1 MVVQG
6 YSRLLPDADS
16 PDIHLSR
23 PTDAECLTIWRL
35 SSLAWRDALTLPQYL
50 EESAFLT
57 TVPLAKDGGM
67 TIWILVDK
75 NLPPGQRPIL
85 CACESFR
92 KRAFLNTRDGEP
104 TETIIHSVASVFTD
118 PAYRGRGYASR
129 LMRELAIALR
139 TWQTEE
145 LKCSGS
151 VLYSDIGKMFYAQS
165 GWHPFPNNSHIEF
178 PPSIHSRDTGARILL
193 AGDLER
199 LCGEDETMIRKTMT
213 RASISGKSRMVLTP
227 DLDHMNWHHAKE
239 EFACEKLFGK
249 KPHIKGAIAGEAGSR
264 IWAIWTHRYYGD
276 PTFTAS
282 GNTLYI
288 LRLVVEKE
296 MVASNDKA
304 EGRGISYDMEQ
315 YEKQVDHL
323 RAVIET
329 AQGEAAEWKLS
340 SVHLWDP
347 SSLVQEWIEKSSV
360 RHCKVDRE
368 DESIA
373 SLLWYGNG
381 SGREDMLEW
390 VANEKYAWC

>member
-1 MVVQG
+1 MMVAQG
-6 YSRLLPDADS
+6 CSRLLPDANS
-16 PDIHLSR
+16 PDIQLSH
-23 PTDAECLTIWRL
+23 PTDAECLTIWGL

-75 NLPPGQRPIL
+75 SLPPGQRPIL

-92 KRAFLNTRDGEP
+92 KRALLSTKEGEP
-104 TETIIHSVASVFTD
+104 TETIIHGVASVFTD

-129 LMRELAIALR
+129 LMKELAIALR
-139 TWQTEE
+139 SWQTENM
-145 LKCSGS
+145 KCSGS
-151 VLYSDIGKMFYAQS
+151 VLYSDIGKKFYAQS

-178 PPSIHSRDTGARILL
+178 PPLMNPKDTGAKPLL

-199 LCGEDETMIRKTMT
+199 LCREDEMMIRETMT
-213 RASISGKSRMVLTP
+213 RTSIGGKSRMVLMP
-227 DLDHMNWHHAKE
+227 DLDHMLWHHTKE
-239 EFACEKLFGK
+239 EFACAKLFGK
-249 KPHIKGAIAGEAGSR
+249 QPQIKGAIAGEVGSR
-264 IWAIWTHRYYGD
+264 VWAIWTHRYYGD
-276 PTFTAS
+276 WRSTAS

-296 MVASNDKA
+296 AIASNNTV
-304 EGRGISYDMEQ
+304 EGREPRYDI
-315 YEKQVDHL
+315 EKMQVDYL
-323 RAVIET
+323 RAVIRT
-329 AQGEAAEWKLS
+329 AQVEAAKWRLS
-340 SVHLWDP
+340 SVVLWDP

-360 RHCKVDRE
+360 RHRKIDRE

-373 SLLWYGNG
+373 SLLWYGEG
-381 SGREDMLEW
+381 SGKEDMLEW